1 MNRIPCSALAVAL
14 FLAAPTALG
23 ATRYVTDE
31 LRINVRTGQGNE
43 YRIIE
48 LIDSGTRLE
57 VLTTEGEWAE
67 VKTPGGNTGW
77 VQAQYLDE
85 QPIAEDRLRSA
96 LSELGQARERIATLE
111 EELAQAQGNT
121 VSAREEIDQL
131 NGRIEQLET
140 RLDNADE
147 GLALHD
153 ENQRLA
159 EQLEALEDRVSEARA
174 QARLAEQRSR
184 KEWFLIGG
192 GVVFGGILFGIVVT
206 RIPWRRRRDR
216 MF

>member
-14 FLAAPTALG
+14 LLAAPTALG
-23 ATRYVTDE
+23 AARYVTDE
-31 LRINVRTGQGNE
+31 LRISVRTGQGSE

-48 LIDSGTRLE
+48 VIDSGTRVETLAS
-57 VLTTEGEWAE
+57 EGEWTE
-67 VKTPGGNTGW
+67 VQTPEGNTGW
-77 VQAQYLDE
+77 VRAQYLDE
-85 QPIAEDRLRSA
+85 EPIAEDRLRSA
-96 LSELGQARERIATLE
+96 RSELTRARERIATLE
-111 EELAQAQGNT
+111 EGLAQAEDNAG
-121 VSAREEIDQL
+121 SASEEIDRL
-131 NGRIEQLET
+131 NGRIEELET
-140 RLDNADE
+140 RLANADE
-147 GLALHD
+147 GLGLHD
-153 ENQRLA
+153 ENRRLA
-159 EQLEALEDRVSEARA
+159 EKLGTLEDRVSEARA